1 MSRTKVRTKSA
12 FILFIKGKKGRS
24 MTGKQGTKTMLSLE
38 CSATMLR
45 ALFRYINW
53 STSSSEW
60 ILNFWSRVGAMIREL
75 TFHFQCGLGSIS
87 YCTLLSFLFHLLQSY
102 SSLFPWILWF
112 SPLTNGK
119 HFIWFLWYLVSA
131 TRRAILGSALWPW
144 DLNKVVICYYLIIS
158 LQLKFSTM
166 QVCVCVFFF

>member
-1 MSRTKVRTKSA
+1 MSTTKVRTNSA

-53 STSSSEW
+53 STSYSEW
-60 ILNFWSRVGAMIREL
+60 ILNFLSRVGAMIREL
-75 TFHFQCGLGSIS
+75 TFHYQCGLGSIS

-102 SSLFPWILWF
+102 SSDRAFSLNTLIFPSHQRQTFHL
-112 SPLTNGK
+112 
-119 HFIWFLWYLVSA
+119 
-131 TRRAILGSALWPW
+131 
-144 DLNKVVICYYLIIS
+144 IS
-158 LQLKFSTM
+158 LISSFRNKKSNIGVSFMTLRLE
-166 QVCVCVFFF
+166 